1 MKTSSTVGIDIGT
14 HAVRVVVCDRGVD
27 GTAGILGSGEAKSHG
42 MRHGYVVNRDEVAR
56 TLMEAIR
63 KAETASGTKI
73 RHAALCVGGVGIGC
87 EYATGTAIITRA
99 DSIISK
105 FDIEK
110 AISDA
115 EVSLDLKNKTILY
128 ALPTFFLVDGK
139 EIPGRPEGV
148 VGMKLEVRTLFV
160 NVFSQHVDDL
170 VAIATD
176 LGIKVTQLYPA
187 PIVASNLILTELQ
200 KNLGC
205 VLVDLGAE
213 TTSVSVY
220 ENNMLT
226 ATHVFGVGSLDITKD
241 LALGL
246 RISPEDAENLKL
258 GVVSFQQVPKKKVDE
273 IVEARLSD
281 IFDLVNKYLKKIG
294 RSGLLPAGA
303 ILVGGGSQLPLVET
317 VAKNTLK
324 IPAKIG
330 RLDIGAPSPQ
340 NTTAHQSS
348 ALDIRLANAYA
359 AASSGASQSRK
370 RASSHDGENENII
383 TAIKHFF
390 KQLMP

>member
-1 MKTSSTVGIDIGT
+1 MRASSTVGIDIGT
-14 HAVRVVVCDRGVD
+14 HAVRVVVCDRGND
-27 GTAGILGSGEAKSHG
+27 GSMTIVGSGSAPSHG
-42 MRHGYVVNRDEVAR
+42 MRHGYVVNRDEVTRA
-56 TLMEAIR
+56 LMDALR
-63 KAETASGTKI
+63 KAETASGAKI
-73 RHAALCVGGVGIGC
+73 RSGALCVGGVGIGC
-87 EYATGTAIITRA
+87 EYATGAAIITRA

-115 EVSLDLKNKTILY
+115 ESSLDLKNKTILY

-160 NVFSQHVDDL
+160 SAFSQHVDDL

-176 LGIKVTQLYPA
+176 LGIKVTQLYPT
-187 PIVASNLILTELQ
+187 PIVASALILSELQ

-205 VLVDLGAE
+205 VLIDLGAE

-258 GVVSFQQVPKKKVDE
+258 GVVSFQQVQKKKVDE
-273 IVEARLSD
+273 IVDARLTD
-281 IFDLVNKYLKKIG
+281 IFELINKYLKKIG

-303 ILVGGGSQLPLVET
+303 ILVGGGSQLPAVET
-317 VAKNTLK
+317 IAKNTLK
-324 IPAKIG
+324 IPAKVG
-330 RLDIGAPSPQ
+330 RVDSGTPPSPIELGLI
-340 NTTAHQSS
+340 NAFAAGRTGTTPSRRRS
-348 ALDIRLANAYA
+348 A
-359 AASSGASQSRK
+359 
-370 RASSHDGENENII
+370 SHDGENETII